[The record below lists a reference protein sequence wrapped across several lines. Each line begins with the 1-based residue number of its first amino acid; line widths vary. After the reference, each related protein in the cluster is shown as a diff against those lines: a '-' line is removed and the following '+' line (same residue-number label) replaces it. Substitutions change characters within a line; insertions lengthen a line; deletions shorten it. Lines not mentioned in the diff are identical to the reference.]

1 MPWVPELFTAPVLE
15 RLQDKWRRE
24 ALVAVPYFEGFF
36 AGEPD
41 ALVESFAGEPVL
53 YDPRRGRVKGVPA
66 FRAFIGQM
74 GDWLA
79 RRDVSVEHV
88 NHMVQGAGGFEEVV
102 VHVDGGDGRVALP
115 FAVVAD
121 RRADG
126 QILELRIYHSTRPL
140 TGHYAVRPPLLQPPP
155 ELRAPDTVADFQAAL
170 AGGDVDAVVATFEPD
185 GYAREST
192 GAEQVHSGSDGLR
205 AFYGRMLASGGV
217 PQERCSIIADEG
229 ACALEYNVERW
240 GGAELLPQAG
250 MAVYARGRTGGLA
263 AVRLYDDIRP
273 PTAG

>member
-1 MPWVPELFTAPVLE
+1 MPWVPELFTAPVLQ
-15 RLQDKWRRE
+15 RLQDKRRRE

-74 GDWLA
+74 GEWLA
-79 RRDVSVEHV
+79 RRNVAVEHV

-126 QILELRIYHSTRPL
+126 QIVELRIYHSTRPL
-140 TGHYAVRPPLLQPPP
+140 TGHHAVRPPLLQPPP
-155 ELRAPDTVADFQAAL
+155 ELRAPDAVADFQDAL
-170 AGGDVDAVVATFEPD
+170 AGGDADAVVATFEPD
-185 GYAREST
+185 GCAREST
-192 GAEQVHSGSDGLR
+192 GAERVHRGSDGLR
-205 AFYGRMLASGGV
+205 AFYGRMLGPGGI
-217 PQERCSIIADEG
+217 PQERCSVIADEG

-240 GGAELLPQAG
+240 GSAELLPQAG
-250 MAVYARGRTGGLA
+250 MAVYVRGRTGRLA
-263 AVRLYDDIRP
+263 AVRVYDDIRP